1 MKLSRKRIIL
11 IIVATAAIFGL
22 WRFNSVSG
30 VKTVSVKKVEI
41 QNVQISKTITVS
53 GEVRSKKDAQLS
65 FGTSGRIKNINIQE
79 GDPVNTNQLVAALD
93 AQTLSSNLAAA
104 KSSLDGAEK
113 DMELYIENY
122 ESNQDAVGGMDEY
135 KIGVEKNQTLVDKAT
150 ATYRAAQGQVRDT
163 YIYTP
168 FEGKVVSILKKPGES
183 VISGEKVLHIAD
195 LDQLYFEILLDQ
207 EDFGLVKKGMKAEI
221 ILDSYQNDTLVGEVY
236 ELQDFTDAAMD
247 NNFKV
252 KILMSANEK
261 VIPRIGMTG
270 DVSLLVENTPGEVS
284 ALVYDEI
291 FFDDLNKPFVWV
303 LDGATIK
310 KFEIEIGLEGDIYTE
325 IRTPIDKSVVIGVNS
340 DTGIEEGYKAKV
352 ID

>member
-11 IIVATAAIFGL
+11 IIVAVAAIFGL

-93 AQTLSSNLAAA
+93 AP
-104 KSSLDGAEK
+104 EK

-122 ESNQDAVGGMDEY
+122 ETNQNAVGGKDEY

-150 ATYRAAQGQVRDT
+150 ATYRAAQGQVRDA

-168 FEGKVVSILKKPGES
+168 FEGKVISILKKPGES

-310 KFEIEIGLEGDIYTE
+310 KF
-325 IRTPIDKSVVIGVNS
+325 
-340 DTGIEEGYKAKV
+340 
-352 ID
+352 